1 MFGSEPIIWM
11 PVIRVIAMGTVDC
24 AEQYGKLK
32 ATDYA
37 RLLRDAKE
45 ARLSRIEIETEAS
58 REGSKLADLLKE
70 HGTYWWHFYELP
82 LPMHLALFGH
92 LVGWTEQIIEV
103 GKAENPHRA
112 FLEFMDTQEELDDN
126 TVAALD
132 PPSQVL
138 LINVL
143 IAVMNS
149 LEALC
154 YYGLTINELL
164 EKARAGNIIAFCN
177 AVSID
182 RTVIGTDVGA
192 QLIAHAQL
200 KRNKAFLSG
209 LFRRIRN
216 PHSGR
221 RQYLDLRLM
230 HRVFKESGVISEC
243 RPEQVLDL
251 AEKLDLYTGRRGD
264 PVKGL
269 SELFRNWN
277 KEATS

>member
-1 MFGSEPIIWM
+1 MRAQDGSKH
-11 PVIRVIAMGTVDC
+11 
-24 AEQYGKLK
+24 YGKLK

-45 ARLSRIEIETEAS
+45 ARLSRIEIETEAA
-58 REGSKLADLLKE
+58 RKNSKLADLLKQ

-82 LPMHLALFGH
+82 LPVHLALFGH
-92 LVGWTEQIIEV
+92 LVGWTERIIEV
-103 GKAENPHRA
+103 GKAENPHHA
-112 FLEFMDTQEELDDN
+112 FLEFIDEQNGREDN
-126 TVAALD
+126 PVADLEPAT
-132 PPSQVL
+132 QVL

-154 YYGLTINELL
+154 YYGLSINELL
-164 EKARAGNIIAFCN
+164 DKARGGNTVAFSN

-200 KRNKAFLSG
+200 RRNKAFLSG

-230 HRVFKESGVISEC
+230 HRVFEESGVIAEC
-243 RPEQVLDL
+243 RPEQVLEL